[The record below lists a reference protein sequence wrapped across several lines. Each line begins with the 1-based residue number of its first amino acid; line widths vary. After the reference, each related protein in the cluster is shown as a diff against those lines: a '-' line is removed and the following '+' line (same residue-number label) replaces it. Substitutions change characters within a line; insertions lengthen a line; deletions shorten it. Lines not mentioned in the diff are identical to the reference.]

1 MEAIIN
7 CCDSPSTGMLA
18 VGVRTG
24 KTAAI
29 SPWVINYFE
38 VLLFLLLRQLSLI
51 DTMSSTIVAK
61 LHARLAHIV
70 VTPTLYQI
78 QMAQSNKHAL
88 GEVSRAPMALAV

>member
-24 KTAAI
+24 KTAAT

-51 DTMSSTIVAK
+51 DTSTIVAK

-78 QMAQSNKHAL
+78 QMAQSKKHAL